1 MQVLN
6 TADGGSEAGF
16 PGIDGPTEAIAIDF
30 GGVFSVKRSGF
41 YTFRLVSDDGSI
53 LWIDDHEVVDNDGVH
68 RVASKIGVVQLES
81 GRHRIRVHYFQVS
94 GNTALQLF
102 VAPPGEPEK
111 LWRDS
116 I

>member
-1 MQVLN
+1 MLN

-16 PGIDGPTEAIAIDF
+16 PGIDGPAEAIAIDF
-30 GGVFSVKRSGF
+30 DGVFSFKRSGF

-68 RVASKIGVVQLES
+68 PVVSKIEIAQLES

-94 GNTALQLF
+94 GHAALQLF
-102 VAPPGEPEK
+102 VTPPGEPER